1 MFGRRGEA
9 PVDECQR
16 CGRGLGVGE
25 PMVTVNWHLERIG
38 RRGSVSVLD
47 AESLV
52 VLCESCGAHS
62 RPAVEAAVRSVV
74 ERGR

>member
-1 MFGRRGEA
+1 
-9 PVDECQR
+9 
-16 CGRGLGVGE
+16 
-25 PMVTVNWHLERIG
+25 MVTVNWHLERIG